1 MRQILTRLLHNQK
14 GVTGVEYA
22 FIASLIAMATM
33 GGMSSLGNAVEAQF
47 GLVGARYAAVGP

>member
-1 MRQILTRLLHNQK
+1 MRQILSRLLHDQK

-22 FIASLIAMATM
+22 LIASLIAMATV

-47 GLVGARYAAVGP
+47 GLVDARYAAVGP